1 MYINRTVENAIHKL
15 GQSFPCI
22 VIYGA
27 RQVGKSTTIHH
38 IFGSE
43 KRNI

>member
-1 MYINRTVENAIHKL
+1 MYVKRTIEEAILRL

-27 RQVGKSTTIHH
+27 KIRKSPAKIRRA
-38 IFGSE
+38 FRE
-43 KRNI
+43 